1 MLIRQIQQWILNITS
16 FSILL
21 IMLESIMPSNRY
33 NKYVKVVCGFIL
45 AIIVIKPVIPLFAGK
60 VDINELMVVNENKLN
75 DMEINSFKGNFDIK
89 QNEIII
95 KNYKKNLERQIS
107 EYANTTIKDYLVI
120 AEATIN
126 EDRNSKDFGK
136 VISLYLTL
144 VPKNKDTITPSYEN
158 INKVDNINPIEGV
171 KIEIKKTNEGIKNKN
186 EENDQY
192 NDAVKLKIQNTLIE
206 KIASV
211 FFIPDEKIYI
221 NFNGG

>member
-158 INKVDNINPIEGV
+158 INKVDNINPIEEV

>member
-1 MLIRQIQQWILNITS
+1 
-16 FSILL
+16 
-21 IMLESIMPSNRY
+21 MPSNRY

>member
-1 MLIRQIQQWILNITS
+1 
-16 FSILL
+16 
-21 IMLESIMPSNRY
+21 MPSNRY

-158 INKVDNINPIEGV
+158 INKVDNINPIEEV